1 MEATSHRMTITEV
14 SSLLNSNT
22 ILIKISLNDLTVED
36 VVNREVDLHN
46 MVQIAGF
53 QARNILTLLSLNVAE
68 EVVNTKMLHGISLEV
83 EVVHNRS

>member
-1 MEATSHRMTITEV
+1 MTITEV